1 MFRIF
6 FDFVYFDG
14 LLKTLRAGRS
24 QPLPARVNAPDS
36 QLQAVRGRLFIADGA
51 LP

>member
-14 LLKTLRAGRS
+14 LLKTLRAA
-24 QPLPARVNAPDS
+24 ARVNAPDS

>member
-14 LLKTLRAGRS
+14 LLKTLRAG
-24 QPLPARVNAPDS
+24 QPASVNAPDS
-36 QLQAVRGRLFIADGA
+36 QPQAVRGEEGFL
-51 LP
+51 

>member
-14 LLKTLRAGRS
+14 LLKTLRAA
-24 QPLPARVNAPDS
+24 ARVNAPDS
-36 QLQAVRGRLFIADGA
+36 QLQAV
-51 LP
+51 